1 MSTCSFIE
9 IIIPHPDAIVKTE
22 NEKLLFI
29 RLLELSLRDQSA
41 DWSWQSPINSGRF
54 VRAFVRFPYIPEN
67 PGDCHVASLLAMT
80 AFTWCSKQQFIA
92 QWASPECSG
101 RPFAGLFVFPPVF
114 HVPGLNHGGL
124 GIPGFPGDRL
134 FFFFLHGIHPGF
146 SMPRMGETMRIQA
159 KSFCAN
165 SSFTAP
171 SLPGAKGLSK
181 SASSRNS
188 RK

>member
-1 MSTCSFIE
+1 ME
-9 IIIPHPDAIVKTE
+9 
-22 NEKLLFI
+22 
-29 RLLELSLRDQSA
+29 SLRDNFKYSVQKYCDLSE
-41 DWSWQSPINSGRF
+41 DLGIIIITFISNYPRRGYHNCPLSTVNCPLERS
-54 VRAFVRFPYIPEN
+54 
-67 PGDCHVASLLAMT
+67 DKH
-80 AFTWCSKQQFIA
+80 QFIA
-92 QWASPECSG
+92 QRASPECSG